1 MKLFGINVIRLLYR
15 YLEKKK
21 VKYKSEPN
29 TKAMYSTK
37 INTQIL
43 SSQKSVL
50 WILSQDQQILQSSKS
65 LNKAVRY
72 GCYRI
77 IIQIPKCNFEIRT

>member
-43 SSQKSVL
+43 SSQKSAVN
-50 WILSQDQQILQSSKS
+50 IKS
-65 LNKAVRY
+65 RPTVVAK
-72 GCYRI
+72 
-77 IIQIPKCNFEIRT
+77 Q

>member
-29 TKAMYSTK
+29 TKAMYSIK

-43 SSQKSVL
+43 SSQKSAK
-50 WILSQDQQILQSSKS
+50 IIKS
-65 LNKAVRY
+65 RPTDFAK
-72 GCYRI
+72 
-77 IIQIPKCNFEIRT
+77 Q

>member
-15 YLEKKK
+15 YLEKKN

-37 INTQIL
+37 MNTQIL
-43 SSQKSVL
+43 SSVKSAV
-50 WILSQDQQILQSSKS
+50 IIKS
-65 LNKAVRY
+65 RPTDFAK
-72 GCYRI
+72 
-77 IIQIPKCNFEIRT
+77 Q